1 MTRTLALG
9 IAMALVGG
17 SSIAQRPDV
26 QPAPSA
32 DLAQALTGRVAGKPV
47 NCITA
52 SRVSGP
58 DIIDQNTIIYRETRS
73 RVWLNRLSEK
83 CPLVR
88 DNDILVIER
97 FGDQLCRYDRFRLVN
112 RNSGFGSAYCILG
125 GFTPYDL
132 PKPVPKR

>member
-73 RVWLNRLSEK
+73 RVWLNRLSE
-83 CPLVR
+83 
-88 DNDILVIER
+88 
-97 FGDQLCRYDRFRLVN
+97 
-112 RNSGFGSAYCILG
+112 
-125 GFTPYDL
+125 
-132 PKPVPKR
+132 